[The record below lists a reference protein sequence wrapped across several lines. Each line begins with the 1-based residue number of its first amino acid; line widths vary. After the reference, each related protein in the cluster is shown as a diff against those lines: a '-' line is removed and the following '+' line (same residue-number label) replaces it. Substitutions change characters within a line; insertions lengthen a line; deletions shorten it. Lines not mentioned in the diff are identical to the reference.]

1 MENNRKNPRD
11 PKNPDENR
19 SKQIW
24 TAVIVALGLVLLFSW
39 VYNAISNSQYTQ
51 TTLSDFL
58 EAKEA
63 GQRRWRSAM
72 TGLFT

>member
-24 TAVIVALGLVLLFSW
+24 TAVIVALALVFLFSY
-39 VYNAISNSQYTQ
+39 VYNAISNS
-51 TTLSDFL
+51 
-58 EAKEA
+58 
-63 GQRRWRSAM
+63 
-72 TGLFT
+72 